1 MCHASSLSVTL
12 FKSYVAFFITIINEV
27 KVGSGAGPAKVVV
40 VGWDDAAVQERTAL
54 VRSTEVESD
63 MVAGFAVGAAAVMDL
78 PGPPSVQVTS
88 EKIDALKRRAQ
99 EIARDRTSQDDT
111 QISYLETL
119 EEQDR
124 DNLML
129 VQIVTDA

>member
-129 VQIVTDA
+129 VQMLAR